1 MRTRVQVA
9 AAALLV
15 AGAVAGC
22 SQTVPGTV
30 AMTTEPGAPI
40 GESSPS
46 TSPRTTT
53 PRTPGTPGTPG
64 VAQTITCGE
73 FMDLSAEEQAAVI
86 GEIFGNYGDMVGTE
100 EMDTM
105 RLAADAMCQF
115 LPKDIALNDILLGG
129 SPP

>member
-15 AGAVAGC
+15 AGAVGGC

-30 AMTTEPGAPI
+30 AMTTEPGASTSTR
-40 GESSPS
+40 GSSPS

-53 PRTPGTPGTPG
+53 PGTPGAPG

-73 FMDLSAEEQAAVI
+73 FMEMTPEDQAAVI
-86 GEIFGNYGDMVGTE
+86 GEIFGNYGDMVGTD

-105 RLAADAMCQF
+105 RMAADAMCQF

>member
-9 AAALLV
+9 AAAVLV
-15 AGAVAGC
+15 AGVVGGC

-40 GESSPS
+40 SESSPS

-53 PRTPGTPGTPG
+53 PGAPGAPG

>member
-15 AGAVAGC
+15 VGVVGGC

-40 GESSPS
+40 GGSSPS

-53 PRTPGTPGTPG
+53 PRTPGAPG

-73 FMDLSAEEQAAVI
+73 FMDMTPEDQAAVI
-86 GEIFGNYGDMVGTE
+86 GEIFGNYGDMVGTD

-105 RLAADAMCQF
+105 RMAADAMCQF

>member
-40 GESSPS
+40 GGSSPS

-53 PRTPGTPGTPG
+53 PGAPSAPGT
-64 VAQTITCGE
+64 AQTITCGE

>member
-9 AAALLV
+9 AAAVLV
-15 AGAVAGC
+15 AGVVGGC

-30 AMTTEPGAPI
+30 AMTTEPGASTSTR
-40 GESSPS
+40 ESSPS
-46 TSPRTTT
+46 RSPRTTT
-53 PRTPGTPGTPG
+53 PGTPGAPG
-64 VAQTITCGE
+64 VAQSITCGE
-73 FMDLSAEEQAAVI
+73 FMELSAEEQVAVI

-105 RLAADAMCQF
+105 RMAADAMCQF

>member
-15 AGAVAGC
+15 AGVVGGC

-30 AMTTEPGAPI
+30 AMTTEPGASTSTR
-40 GESSPS
+40 ESSPS
-46 TSPRTTT
+46 RSPRTTT
-53 PRTPGTPGTPG
+53 PGTPGAPG

-105 RLAADAMCQF
+105 RMAADAMCQF